1 MSTAAHRL
9 PGSGSADD
17 PMATSAVTT
26 GPIAGSAKG
35 YLDLADVRGGRVPYR
50 RVPLADGRHVD
61 LYDSSGPYTDPDAV
75 LDVDRGLPPRPGVT
89 GGLGT
94 QLQRARDGVVT
105 AEMAFVAAREGLRPR
120 LVRDEIAAGRA
131 VIPANHRHP
140 ESEPMIIGRAF
151 RVKVT
156 ANVGTS
162 NLASDDC
169 TLEDMV
175 WSIRWGAD
183 TVVDLSTGR
192 DGDRILRN
200 APVPVGTVP
209 LHQTLETVHGDPAAL
224 TWEAFRDTVVEQAER
239 GVDFMT
245 VHAGVRLE
253 HVPLTAGRVA
263 GIVSRGGA
271 IMAAWCLRRRTESF
285 LYTHFDELCDI
296 MAHYDVTLA
305 LGAGLQPG
313 SIADA
318 DDAAQFA
325 ELRTIGGLAKTAKA
339 RGVQVM
345 VEGPGHL
352 PLHVIADN
360 VRLLDQLS
368 HGAPSYAYGPLTTD
382 VAPGHDHI
390 ASAIGAAVTA
400 QAGTAMLCCVSPK
413 EHLGVP
419 DRAGLKEAV
428 IAHKI
433 AAHAADLAKGHAQTQ
448 QRDDAL
454 SRARFEFHWYD
465 QFALSV
471 DPDTARRAYEVSNS
485 VGPAKLAHFY
495 SLRISN
501 ALGHIGEQST

>member
-1 MSTAAHRL
+1 
-9 PGSGSADD
+9 
-17 PMATSAVTT
+17 
-26 GPIAGSAKG
+26 
-35 YLDLADVRGGRVPYR
+35 
-50 RVPLADGRHVD
+50 
-61 LYDSSGPYTDPDAV
+61 
-75 LDVDRGLPPRPGVT
+75 
-89 GGLGT
+89 
-94 QLQRARDGVVT
+94 
-105 AEMAFVAAREGLRPR
+105 
-120 LVRDEIAAGRA
+120 
-131 VIPANHRHP
+131 
-140 ESEPMIIGRAF
+140 
-151 RVKVT
+151 
-156 ANVGTS
+156 
-162 NLASDDC
+162 
-169 TLEDMV
+169 
-175 WSIRWGAD
+175 
-183 TVVDLSTGR
+183 
-192 DGDRILRN
+192 
-200 APVPVGTVP
+200 
-209 LHQTLETVHGDPAAL
+209 VHGDPAAL
-224 TWEAFRDTVVEQAER
+224 TWEAFRDTVVDQAER
-239 GVDFMT
+239 GVDYMT

-285 LYTHFDELCDI
+285 LYTHFDDLCDI
-296 MAHYDVTLA
+296 LAHYDVTLA

-325 ELRTIGGLAKTAKA
+325 ELRTLGGLAKTAKA

-390 ASAIGAAVTA
+390 ASAIGAAATA

-419 DRAGLKEAV
+419 DRAGLKDAV

-501 ALGHIGEQST
+501 ALGHIGEQPT

>member
-1 MSTAAHRL
+1 
-9 PGSGSADD
+9 
-17 PMATSAVTT
+17 
-26 GPIAGSAKG
+26 
-35 YLDLADVRGGRVPYR
+35 
-50 RVPLADGRHVD
+50 VD

-75 LDVDRGLPPRPGVT
+75 LDVDRGLPPRPGVI
-89 GGLGT
+89 GGVGT

-105 AEMAFVAAREGLRPR
+105 AEMAFVAAREGLRPK

-140 ESEPMIIGRAF
+140 ESEPMIIGKAF

-162 NLASDDC
+162 NLASGDS

-183 TVVDLSTGR
+183 TVVDLSTGG
-192 DGDRILRN
+192 DGNRILRN

-209 LHQTLETVHGDPAAL
+209 LHQTLETVQGDPAAL

-239 GVDFMT
+239 GVDYMT

-285 LYTHFDELCDI
+285 LYTHFDDLCDI
-296 MAHYDVTLA
+296 LAHYDVTLA

-325 ELRTIGGLAKTAKA
+325 ELRTIGSLAKTAKA

-352 PLHVIADN
+352 PLHVIADD

-419 DRAGLKEAV
+419 DRAGLKDAV